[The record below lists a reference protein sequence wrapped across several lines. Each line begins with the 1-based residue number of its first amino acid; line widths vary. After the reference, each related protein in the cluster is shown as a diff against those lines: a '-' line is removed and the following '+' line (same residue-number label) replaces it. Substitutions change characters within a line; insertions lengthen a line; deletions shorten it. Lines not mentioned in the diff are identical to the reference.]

1 MFTPNAHIH
10 PCLNFVDLALTL
22 GTFSTKQLAEAKLEK
37 NRGPKKG
44 KLGRTL
50 TEKDLTYCQKILS
63 AINETIRIMVE
74 IDDVISAHGGWPDT
88 LITADSQRSKK

>member
-1 MFTPNAHIH
+1 M
-10 PCLNFVDLALTL
+10 ALTL
-22 GTFSTKQLAEAKLEK
+22 EAFSTKRLSEAKLEK

-50 TEKDLTYCQKILS
+50 TEKDVTYYQKILS
-63 AINETIRIMVE
+63 AINETIRIMIE

-88 LITADSQRSKK
+88 LITAGSQRSKKMTKCVKVV